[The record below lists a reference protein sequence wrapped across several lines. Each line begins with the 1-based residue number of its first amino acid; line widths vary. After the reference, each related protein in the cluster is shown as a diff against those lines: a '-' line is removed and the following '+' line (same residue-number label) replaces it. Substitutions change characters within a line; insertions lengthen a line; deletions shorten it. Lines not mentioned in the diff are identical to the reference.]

1 MVWIFR
7 SSVFKCSLA
16 IILINKDLWS
26 YYFCYSFTY
35 IINRINVFITCVS
48 LIHAI
53 RNKNSPFF
61 FLISFLF
68 CFVFGEGGGG
78 EIIITEQA
86 FCEYIYGRRSHC
98 MGMGVHLAYPY
109 YKCTSAGVI
118 VWITFF
124 RRPDKSFT
132 CGSTPSADN
141 ICIIKLTHFSKYR

>member
-35 IINRINVFITCVS
+35 IINRMNVFITCVS

-68 CFVFGEGGGG
+68 CFVFGEGRGGWRNNYHRTS
-78 EIIITEQA
+78 ILWI
-86 FCEYIYGRRSHC
+86 YIWE
-98 MGMGVHLAYPY
+98 
-109 YKCTSAGVI
+109 K
-118 VWITFF
+118 
-124 RRPDKSFT
+124 KSLHGD
-132 CGSTPSADN
+132 GSTFN
-141 ICIIKLTHFSKYR
+141 IPVLQGYTCWGWLYELHFLDALIRVLPVGRHHLLITYAL

>member
-53 RNKNSPFF
+53 RHKKQSI
-61 FLISFLF
+61 FLFNFLFVLF
-68 CFVFGEGGGG
+68 CFWGRGGWRNNYHRTS
-78 EIIITEQA
+78 ILWI
-86 FCEYIYGRRSHC
+86 YIWEKKSLHGDGSTFNIPVLQ
-98 MGMGVHLAYPY
+98 G
-109 YKCTSAGVI
+109 YKCWGWLYELHFLDALIRVLPVGRHHLL
-118 VWITFF
+118 ITY
-124 RRPDKSFT
+124 
-132 CGSTPSADN
+132 A
-141 ICIIKLTHFSKYR
+141 L